1 MNKKD
6 YLDYVSERS
15 KKSRCLLNSVK
26 AFFVGGLICTLGQA
40 FSDLY
45 AGLGAEKSIASALAS
60 VSLIFLAGLLTG
72 IGWFDVLAKF
82 AGAGTLVPITGFANA
97 VCSIAIESRRLCDGR
112 MRGHVQN
119 RRPGDRVR
127 HLALGHLR
135 RNLLFLHLSGKREK
149 DNYGHTSISGLLHFA
164 HGLDGRKD
172 RGGGTARRLL

>member
-26 AFFVGGLICTLGQA
+26 AFFVGGLI
-40 FSDLY
+40 SDLY

-97 VCSIAIESRRLCDGR
+97 VCSIAIESRSEGYVTGVCADMFKIAGPVIVF
-112 MRGHVQN
+112 GTS
-119 RRPGDRVR
+119 
-127 HLALGHLR
+127 
-135 RNLLFLHLSGKREK
+135 LSVI
-149 DNYGHTSISGLLHFA
+149 YGVIYYFCI
-164 HGLDGRKD
+164 
-172 RGGGTARRLL
+172 

>member
-15 KKSRCLLNSVK
+15 KKSRCLLNSIK
-26 AFFVGGLICTLGQA
+26 AFFVGGLICALGQA

-45 AGLGAEKSIASALAS
+45 SHLGAEKSVASALAS

-97 VCSIAIESRRLCDGR
+97 VSSIAIESRSEGY
-112 MRGHVQN
+112 VQN
-119 RRPGDRVR
+119 CRPGNRVR
-127 HLALGHLR
+127 HIAFGDLR
-135 RNLLFLHLSGKREK
+135 YNLLFLHLNKGEKR
-149 DNYGHTSISGLLHFA
+149 
-164 HGLDGRKD
+164 
-172 RGGGTARRLL
+172 

>member
-15 KKSRCLLNSVK
+15 KKSRCLLNSIK

-97 VCSIAIESRRLCDGR
+97 VVSPALEFKSEGSILGTGVKLFSIAGPVI
-112 MRGHVQN
+112 V
-119 RRPGDRVR
+119 
-127 HLALGHLR
+127 
-135 RNLLFLHLSGKREK
+135 
-149 DNYGHTSISGLLHFA
+149 Y
-164 HGLDGRKD
+164 
-172 RGGGTARRLL
+172 GTAASVVYGIIYYIVKLVCDV